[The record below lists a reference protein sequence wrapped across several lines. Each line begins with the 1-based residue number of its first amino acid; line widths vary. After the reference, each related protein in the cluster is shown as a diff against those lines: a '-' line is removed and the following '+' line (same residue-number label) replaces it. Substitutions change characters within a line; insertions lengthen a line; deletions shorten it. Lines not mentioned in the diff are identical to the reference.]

1 MTDATLNRQVMAE
14 GSASFRAATRLFS
27 RNLREDVWALYAWC
41 RYCDDQ
47 IDGQTLGHGFEAL
60 TPEMKQRRL
69 IHLRQ
74 QTADAMA
81 GRAVTSAPFAALQS
95 VATRHT
101 LSQHG
106 PDTLLDG
113 FEMDV
118 QPRLYQSVEDLLLY
132 CYRVA
137 GVVGV
142 MMSEIMDRKNTDT
155 LRRAQDLGIAFQ
167 LTNIVRDIRE
177 DAKGGRVYLP
187 VELLER
193 HGIEP
198 TPAGVLNA
206 RPEQVFL
213 VANTLLNLA
222 ETYYA
227 SARIGLRALPLR
239 ASLATAA
246 ARGVYR
252 EIGRRIQ
259 RKGPEA
265 LYSRMVTPR
274 PTKLYLAAR
283 GALLSLLSRFERIG
297 PEPRRPD
304 LWSQI

>member
-1 MTDATLNRQVMAE
+1 MTDAALNREVMAE
-14 GSASFRAATRLFS
+14 GSASFRAATRLFDRS
-27 RNLREDVWALYAWC
+27 LREDVWALYAWC

-60 TPEMKQRRL
+60 SPEMKQRRL
-69 IHLRQ
+69 IQLRQ

-81 GRAVTSAPFAALQS
+81 GRPITSAPFAALQA
-95 VATRHT
+95 VASRHV
-101 LSQHG
+101 LSTHG

-118 QPRLYQSVEDLLLY
+118 QPRLYQTMDDLMLY

-142 MMSEIMDRKNTDT
+142 MMAEIMDRRSPDT

-167 LTNIVRDIRE
+167 LTNIARDIRE

-193 HGIEP
+193 YGIEP
-198 TPAGVLNA
+198 SPEGVLKADSNGL
-206 RPEQVFL
+206 FL
-213 VANTLLNLA
+213 VANHLLELA
-222 ETYYA
+222 ESYYA

-259 RKGPEA
+259 RQGPDA

-274 PTKLYLAAR
+274 PTKLYLAIR
-283 GALLSLLSRFERIG
+283 GGLLSLLSRFERIG

-304 LWSQI
+304 LWSHI

>member
-1 MTDATLNRQVMAE
+1 MTDASLNRQVMAE

-47 IDGQTLGHGFEAL
+47 IDGQTLGHGFVAL

-69 IHLRQ
+69 VQLRQ

-81 GRAVTSAPFAALQS
+81 GRPVTSAPFAALQS
-95 VATRHT
+95 VASRHT
-101 LSQHG
+101 LSSDG

-118 QPRLYQSVEDLLLY
+118 QPRIYQTMDDLLLY

-142 MMSEIMDRKNTDT
+142 MMSEIMDRRNPDT
-155 LRRAQDLGIAFQ
+155 LRRAQDLGIGFQ
-167 LTNIVRDIRE
+167 LTNIVRDILE

-187 VELLER
+187 VDVLEI
-193 HGIEP
+193 HGIEA
-198 TPAGVLNA
+198 TPQGVLDA
-206 RPEQVFL
+206 SPEDLFL
-213 VANTLLNLA
+213 AANCLLVLA
-222 ETYYA
+222 EEYYA

-259 RKGPEA
+259 RQGPDA
-265 LYSRMVTPR
+265 LYSRMITPR
-274 PTKLYLAAR
+274 PTKLRLAAR
-283 GALLSLLSRFERIG
+283 GALLSLLSRFERIV
-297 PEPRRPD
+297 PEPSRPD
-304 LWSQI
+304 LWSKI

>member
-1 MTDATLNRQVMAE
+1 MTDAALNRQVMAE

-27 RNLREDVWALYAWC
+27 RTLREDVWALYAWC

-69 IHLRQ
+69 IQLRA

-81 GRAVTSAPFAALQS
+81 GRPVTLAPFAALQS
-95 VATRHT
+95 VALRHK
-101 LSQHG
+101 LSSEG

-118 QPRLYQSVEDLLLY
+118 QPRLYQTMDDLLLY

-142 MMSEIMDRKNTDT
+142 MMSEIMDRRVPDT

-167 LTNIVRDIRE
+167 LTNIARDIRE
-177 DAKGGRVYLP
+177 DAKAGRVYLP
-187 VELLER
+187 VDLLER
-193 HGIEP
+193 NGIHP
-198 TPAGVLNA
+198 TPEAILAAPADNLYLA
-206 RPEQVFL
+206 
-213 VANTLLNLA
+213 AKSLLDLA
-222 ETYYA
+222 EAYYA

-259 RKGPEA
+259 RQGPDA

-274 PTKLYLAAR
+274 PTKLYLAGR
-283 GALLSLLSRFERIG
+283 GALLCLLSRFEAFG
-297 PEPRRPD
+297 QAPRRPD
-304 LWSQI
+304 LWSHI